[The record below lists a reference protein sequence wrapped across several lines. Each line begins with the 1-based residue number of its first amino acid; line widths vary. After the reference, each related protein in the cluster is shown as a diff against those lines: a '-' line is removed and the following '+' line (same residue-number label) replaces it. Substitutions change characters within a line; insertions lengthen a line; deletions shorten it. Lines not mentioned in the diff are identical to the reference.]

1 MLLGLLV
8 FAAIVGAVFVLTA
21 TYNNLSA
28 AAARATRVWND
39 LDALLRQR
47 HDEIPRLLELCEA
60 HLPRERA
67 MFERVLETRATMLGA
82 RQTRATA
89 ALGKAE
95 SSLRAELAAL
105 IAVAER
111 EPALVNNQTF
121 NMLRQRSATL
131 DAEIAAQRTRYDE
144 GVTRYNLAIRRLPGN
159 IVALLG
165 GFRPL
170 PWLDAGAS

>member
-1 MLLGLLV
+1 
-8 FAAIVGAVFVLTA
+8 
-21 TYNNLSA
+21 
-28 AAARATRVWND
+28 
-39 LDALLRQR
+39 
-47 HDEIPRLLELCEA
+47 
-60 HLPRERA
+60 